1 MRIEQREDSAE
12 ALEAPEQTL
21 DLVAEF
27 VRLTVVHPRSEPL
40 GVAGV
45 SALMLLTPWR
55 RRHRSSPE
63 RETSLQ
69 RNSHVI
75 ASRSSSGSNN
85 RRLHHHRSWA

>member
-12 ALEAPEQTL
+12 AIEVPEQTL
-21 DLVAEF
+21 DLVAAF
-27 VRLTVVHPRSEPL
+27 VHLTVVHPRSEPL
-40 GVAGV
+40 GAGV
-45 SALMLLTPWR
+45 GALMLLTPWR

-75 ASRSSSGSNN
+75 ASRSSSGINN
-85 RRLHHHRSWA
+85 RRLHHHLSWA